1 MHLVCQVPSEADD
14 RSSPTPGLTAQSK
27 QVELLS
33 LLPAPVTKETQ
44 GAAPSQAT
52 QSLGADHSQAMQM
65 GERVNGGRETPL
77 TGEAGT
83 SHIPTYSNVAGEHDE
98 SICLHAQEPQDAQS
112 GALLTE
118 AQPRSKRWPAGA
130 SGRRS

>member
-1 MHLVCQVPSEADD
+1 M
-14 RSSPTPGLTAQSK
+14 
-27 QVELLS
+27 ELLS

-83 SHIPTYSNVAGEHDE
+83 SHIPTCQTWQENTTSLYVYMLKNHKTHSQGLYSQRLSHAPRVACRSQWKEKLRQSCQSRTE
-98 SICLHAQEPQDAQS
+98 EPMS
-112 GALLTE
+112 STE
-118 AQPRSKRWPAGA
+118 R
-130 SGRRS
+130 SGRA